1 MTVVT
6 ISLDIEK
13 IPSSGDMVIHRNT
26 SLSNVKP
33 KLIIIIMVIFKC
45 YFSRDHIVLSY
56 KKWCEHRI
64 RKNKQSK
71 STAHD
76 GKSYLK

>member
-1 MTVVT
+1 MY
-6 ISLDIEK
+6 ILPI
-13 IPSSGDMVIHRNT
+13 IM
-26 SLSNVKP
+26 
-33 KLIIIIMVIFKC
+33 LIIVKIKKC
-45 YFSRDHIVLSY
+45 VLFYNIGYFMCNFSREHIVLSY

-64 RKNKQSK
+64 RKKQQIK

>member
-1 MTVVT
+1 MEDI
-6 ISLDIEK
+6 ISSEGILR
-13 IPSSGDMVIHRNT
+13 PSSFHLWWFVYAVNIIIM
-26 SLSNVKP
+26 
-33 KLIIIIMVIFKC
+33 IIIIMLIFRC
-45 YFSRDHIVLSY
+45 YFSREHIVLSY

-64 RKNKQSK
+64 RKNQQMK